1 MILISCQLEGPEW
14 ITNLLCST
22 FFWSE
27 VKLWLAPLRLTCE
40 HQRNKQAHPA
50 DRRGISQWLRLAT
63 NYKIWLVIFQ
73 PSGIWLWVVHLLVW
87 WWILKLAFFLAR
99 LVLHR
104 NIFNSCLFLLLM
116 RFPASW
122 KLLIGLPA
130 FGFRFDYVRSTS
142 TYLLSDL
149 FYRPK
154 LRAILSKL
162 ASGRAPWRNW
172 TLCSGCSSTSSWIAQ
187 SLTRQEQWLSNYHA
201 QVALA
206 ETQIFLATEVGAA
219 FSRLEEGYEGALKQY
234 YKKQID

>member
-1 MILISCQLEGPEW
+1 MAPPRHQLQNLIGDFPAFRDMVMGSA
-14 ITNLLCST
+14 
-22 FFWSE
+22 
-27 VKLWLAPLRLTCE
+27 LACLMMNFEISKTCI
-40 HQRNKQAHPA
+40 PA
-50 DRRGISQWLRLAT
+50 R
-63 NYKIWLVIFQ
+63 
-73 PSGIWLWVVHLLVW
+73 
-87 WWILKLAFFLAR
+87 
-99 LVLHR
+99 R

-130 FGFRFDYVRSTS
+130 FGFCFDYVRSTS

-234 YKKQID
+234 TRSR